1 MNAADNRLP
10 PQDMEAEM
18 SVLGGVLLENEA
30 LNKVLELLT
39 AEDFY
44 RESHGKIFAAMTEL
58 SEHGEPLDLVTVR
71 SALEKR
77 GELDAVGGMDYLAM
91 LVDFVPTAANI
102 VYYSRLVKEKSLQRR
117 LIRVATEIVQRGYE
131 GGDVEVTLDWAE
143 KLIFEISNQRNR
155 SSWQVVKELIP
166 PVLKKIEV
174 LSVRQ
179 ESVTGVPTGF
189 KDLDRLTAGFQPSD
203 LIIIA
208 GRPSM
213 GKTAFALN
221 IVEYA
226 ALEHNIPTVIFSLE
240 MGQNQLVMRMLCSLA
255 RVDANRMRTGQLG
268 EKDYQPILR
277 AAGRLD
283 AAPIYIDET
292 AAISALELRSKARRL
307 KADKGIGLVV
317 VDYLQLMQGRNNE
330 ESRQQEISDISRSLK
345 ALAKELQI
353 PVVALS
359 QLNRSLESRND
370 KRPMLSDLRESGAIE
385 QDADVIM
392 FVYRDAVYCEDC
404 RDHNKVCTK
413 GHENDAE
420 IIVGKQR
427 NGPIGTVHLTFLGSY
442 TRFENQSRREM

>member
-155 SSWQVVKELIP
+155 SSWQAVKDLIP

>member
-117 LIRVATEIVQRGYE
+117 LIRVATEIAQRGYE

-155 SSWQVVKELIP
+155 SSWQAVKELIP

-174 LSVRQ
+174 LSVKQ

>member
-1 MNAADNRLP
+1 MNADNRLP

-117 LIRVATEIVQRGYE
+117 LIRVATEIAQRGYE

-155 SSWQVVKELIP
+155 SSWQAVKELIP

-307 KADKGIGLVV
+307 KADKGIGLIV

-370 KRPMLSDLRESGAIE
+370 KRPMLSDLRESGSIE

>member
-18 SVLGGVLLENEA
+18 SVLGGILLENEA

-117 LIRVATEIVQRGYE
+117 LIRVATEIAQRGYE

-155 SSWQVVKELIP
+155 SSWQAVKELIP

-359 QLNRSLESRND
+359 QLNRSLENRND